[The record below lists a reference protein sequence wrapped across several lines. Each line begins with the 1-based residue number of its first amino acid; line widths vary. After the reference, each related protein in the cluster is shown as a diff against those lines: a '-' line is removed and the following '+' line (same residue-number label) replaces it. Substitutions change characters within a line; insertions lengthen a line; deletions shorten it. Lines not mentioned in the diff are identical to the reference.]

1 MDYQCGKEKFLFHGK
16 EYLCS
21 LELAMDIISGKWK
34 LMIVFHLKD
43 GPLRSGELQR
53 TLPQISNKMFMQS
66 IRELERSGMI
76 ERIVYAVIPPK
87 VEYQLTKAGY
97 TLLPIVLDLARWGI
111 EVSQTEKATL

>member
-1 MDYQCGKEKFLFHGK
+1 MFAGTCDGYYKWQMEAYHC
-16 EYLCS
+16 
-21 LELAMDIISGKWK
+21 ISPEIWTFE
-34 LMIVFHLKD
+34 I
-43 GPLRSGELQR
+43 R
-53 TLPQISNKMFMQS
+53 TLPQLSNKMYMQS